1 MAYAQGRL
9 KEIRAFLDSL
19 GETYRYREED
29 GCGSLDWEH
38 RGLSYHIWE
47 YPQSDPGA
55 QSNVRS
61 AGRQEDFGPSY
72 EDEILEILKNWQ
84 R

>member
-1 MAYAQGRL
+1 MEGSQGRL
-9 KEIRAFLDSL
+9 RKIRALLDSR
-19 GETYRYREED
+19 GEKYRYREED

-47 YPQSDPGA
+47 YPQSEPGA

-61 AGRQEDFGPSY
+61 AGRQEDFGENY
-72 EDEILEILKNWQ
+72 EEEILEILKTW
-84 R
+84 